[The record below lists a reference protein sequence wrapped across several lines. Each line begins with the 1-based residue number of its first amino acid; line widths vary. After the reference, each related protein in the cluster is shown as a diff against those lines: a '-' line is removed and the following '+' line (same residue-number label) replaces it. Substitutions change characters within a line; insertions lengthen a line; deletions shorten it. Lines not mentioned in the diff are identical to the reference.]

1 MRRDIG
7 SDADGFHLLRDGDM
21 WAAVGPHFV
30 DLQQSPVGFGETKAE
45 AVKALHV
52 ELRKAGWP
60 ESAMPALIRFKVHDE

>member
-1 MRRDIG
+1 MRTKIG
-7 SDADGFHLLRDGDM
+7 AIAHGFHLFKDGDA

-30 DLQQSPVGFGETKAE
+30 DLQQSPAGFGETKDQ
-45 AVKALHV
+45 AVKALHA

>member
-1 MRRDIG
+1 MPRNIG
-7 SDADGFHLLRDGDM
+7 TDGDGFHLFRDGDA

-30 DLQQSPVGFGETKAE
+30 DLQQSPAGFGETKE
-45 AVKALHV
+45 QAVKALQA